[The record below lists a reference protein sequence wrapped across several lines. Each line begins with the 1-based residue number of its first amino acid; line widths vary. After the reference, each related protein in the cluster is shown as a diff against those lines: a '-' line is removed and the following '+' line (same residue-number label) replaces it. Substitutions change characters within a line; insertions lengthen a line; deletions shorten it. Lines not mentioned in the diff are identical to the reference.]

1 MKGLSLVLALLFYQV
16 GYAYD
21 VTDDHGVKVGFSE
34 PPQRIISIL
43 PSITESVCILGKCSQ
58 LVGVDRY
65 SDWPKSIATLP
76 KLGGGLDPNIE
87 AIMALKPDLVLV
99 GSSPRASE
107 RLRGLG
113 IKVFSIDAKSYAD
126 VKRMLEKLSA
136 ILGVSKSEAQKIWS
150 DINLG
155 VDKVAKSL
163 PVSKPKA
170 RVYFEVNRAP
180 YAAGPSSFIG
190 ETLQRLGLEN
200 IITPAQGPFPKINP
214 EFVVRSNPDVI
225 MVGDKNYAGMADR
238 PAWGEINAIKFG
250 NVCIFKQEDADVIV
264 RPGPRI
270 AEGAAVIAQCLDSLR
285 NNQNS
290 ARSFK

>member
-1 MKGLSLVLALLFYQV
+1 MGFAL
-16 GYAYD
+16 
-21 VTDDHGVKVGFSE
+21 
-34 PPQRIISIL
+34 
-43 PSITESVCILGKCSQ
+43 
-58 LVGVDRY
+58 
-65 SDWPKSIATLP
+65 W
-76 KLGGGLDPNIE
+76 
-87 AIMALKPDLVLV
+87 
-99 GSSPRASE
+99 
-107 RLRGLG
+107 G
-113 IKVFSIDAKSYAD
+113 I
-126 VKRMLEKLSA
+126 SA
-136 ILGVSKSEAQKIWS
+136 I
-150 DINLG
+150 
-155 VDKVAKSL
+155 AK
-163 PVSKPKA
+163 
-170 RVYFEVNRAP
+170 
-180 YAAGPSSFIG
+180 
-190 ETLQRLGLEN
+190 N